1 MAFLRSFSAALGLTV
16 LATAGP
22 STGGHTQSNSPFKLT
37 STAFKD
43 NDILPTKYAGY
54 HPSRNPPCGGE
65 NISPPLQWTN
75 APAATKSFAILMT
88 DPEGGNGLGSVH
100 WVAYDIPASKT
111 TLAEGEASSP
121 PTGWS
126 GGKNNVGHD
135 YYFGPCGPGS
145 HDWHH
150 YVFLVIATDLAP
162 GTLPKGLSRDELLAK
177 LKGHALAPAGLV
189 ARYRRQG

>member
-22 STGGHTQSNSPFKLT
+22 TTSGHTQASGPFTLT
-37 STAFKD
+37 SSAFKD

-75 APAATKSFAILMT
+75 APSETKSFAILMT

-100 WVAYDIPASKT
+100 WVAYDIPATKT
-111 TLAEGEASSP
+111 SLAEGEASSP
-121 PTGWS
+121 PKAWS

-135 YYFGPCGPGS
+135 YYFGPCGPAVHS
-145 HDWHH
+145 WHH
-150 YVFLVIATDLAP
+150 YIFLVIATDLAP

-189 ARYRRQG
+189 ARYKRQG